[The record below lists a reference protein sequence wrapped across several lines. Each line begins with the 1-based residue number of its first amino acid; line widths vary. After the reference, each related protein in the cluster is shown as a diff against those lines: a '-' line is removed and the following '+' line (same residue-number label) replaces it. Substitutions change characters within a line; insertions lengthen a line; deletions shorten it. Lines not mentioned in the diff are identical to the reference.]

1 MGFPG
6 GSGVKNPPA
15 NAGDARDVG
24 FIPGLGRIPG
34 KGNGNPL
41 QYSCLEDSM
50 DRGALFGYSPWG
62 HKESDTTEN
71 THTHTHT
78 HTHRANKPPAA
89 MSFNQL
95 FRGRG

>member
-6 GSGVKNPPA
+6 GSGGKNPPA

-41 QYSCLEDSM
+41 QYSCLENSM

-62 HKESDTTEN
+62 HKESDTTEK
-71 THTHTHT
+71 THTQPF
-78 HTHRANKPPAA
+78 NKPPAA
-89 MSFNQL
+89 MSFAQL